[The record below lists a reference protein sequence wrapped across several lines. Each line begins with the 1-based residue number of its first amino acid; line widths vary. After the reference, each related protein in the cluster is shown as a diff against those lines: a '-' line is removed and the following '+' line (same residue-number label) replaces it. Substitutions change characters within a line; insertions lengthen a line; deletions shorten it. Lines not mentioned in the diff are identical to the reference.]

1 MGIKVRQINLK
12 QNNPL
17 LSGDNKNFAFADKPD
32 TIIWKYFKKG
42 NEAAFIHI
50 YNNYFKELLGFGY
63 QITSNTGIIE
73 DAIQDI
79 FVDLRG
85 RHASLP
91 NLKVSIKAFLFKA
104 LKNKILAY
112 CKRDQKQ
119 MMIADR
125 FWETGFHV
133 SKSIEDKIIHEERNK
148 QIAIQLRHFVSSLA
162 RREREIIYYLYYEK
176 LSYEE
181 IKEVMNFD
189 NVKSVRNL
197 LYRSLSKLKLKFT

>member
-12 QNNPL
+12 PTNPL
-17 LSGDNKNFAFADKPD
+17 LSGDNKKFAFAGKPD
-32 TIIWKYFKKG
+32 AIIWQYFKKG

-50 YNNYFKELLGFGY
+50 YTNYFKELLSFGFR
-63 QITSNTGIIE
+63 ITSDAGIIE
-73 DAIQDI
+73 DAIQDV

-104 LKNKILAY
+104 LKNKILTY
-112 CKRDQKQ
+112 CKHDQKQ
-119 MMIADR
+119 MMVVDR
-125 FWETGFHV
+125 FWNAGFLV

-148 QIAIQLRHFVSSLA
+148 QIAVQLRHFIASLTS
-162 RREREIIYYLYYEK
+162 REREIIYYLYYEK
-176 LSYEE
+176 MSYEE